1 MNETESTVGEW
12 KPARSVQ
19 LPAGWRWT
27 TIGDVA
33 TDTQIGIVRSKA
45 QQNREGQGVPYLKM
59 NNLTMSG
66 KVITNNIVFVQATQ
80 DEINRYALR
89 KGDILFNTRN
99 SIELVGKTG
108 IVTQGASGFIYN
120 NNLMRIRTK
129 PNVLPLFI
137 AYQMC
142 SPDFRNRMERVK
154 RSTTNVAALYAKDVL
169 PLPIALAP
177 VDQQSFI
184 VAEIEK
190 QFSRLDEA
198 VANLK
203 RVKAN
208 LKRYKAAVL
217 KAAVEGKLTEE
228 WRKAHPDVEP
238 ASELLKRILAE
249 RRAKWNGKG
258 KYKEPDPLEVYD
270 LPELPARWVW
280 ATALQVVDEV
290 KDGTHDTPKYQK
302 SGIPFI
308 TQKHIKPSGLVFD
321 DYKLISEAD
330 HEQFYK
336 RSNPERGDILVSM
349 IGVNRGQSCIINTDA
364 IFSIK
369 NVGLF
374 KPNHSLTNSK
384 FMHLYFSSVLGQRL
398 ILRTSKGGAQ
408 PFIGL
413 TELRAWPLLLLPLA
427 EQNEIVSEVERRFSV
442 IEELENQVAADLQ
455 RAERFRQSIMHRAFE
470 GKLVSSERAE
480 RSRMNHV
487 PFAVGSAAIYESGK

>member
-1 MNETESTVGEW
+1 MNETESTVGKW

-19 LPAGWRWT
+19 LPEGWRWT

-33 TDTQIGIVRSKA
+33 RDTQIGIVRSKA

-66 KVITNNIVFVQATQ
+66 KVTTDDIVFVQATQ
-80 DEINRYALR
+80 DEIDRYALR
-89 KGDILFNTRN
+89 GGDILFNTRN

-198 VANLK
+198 IANLK

-217 KAAVEGKLTEE
+217 KAAVKGKLTEE
-228 WRKAHPDVEP
+228 WRKAHPDAEP

-249 RRAKWNGKG
+249 RRAKWDGKV
-258 KYKEPDPLEVYD
+258 KYKEPAGPDATKLPPLPHDWVYASVEQLGIVGEQAVLTGPFGTNLGHEDFTEAGVPVLTISCLKETGID
-270 LPELPARWVW
+270 LAKVDFVSEEKAQELERYRLKAGDLLFSRMASVGRAGIVGEALKRALFNYHIMRLRLEPTVLVAKYYMAYVRGSTQVNLYIRDVNHG
-280 ATALQVVDEV
+280 ATR
-290 KDGTHDTPKYQK
+290 DG
-302 SGIPFI
+302 
-308 TQKHIKPSGLVFD
+308 
-321 DYKLISEAD
+321 
-330 HEQFYK
+330 
-336 RSNPERGDILVSM
+336 
-349 IGVNRGQSCIINTDA
+349 INTE
-364 IFSIK
+364 
-369 NVGLF
+369 
-374 KPNHSLTNSK
+374 
-384 FMHLYFSSVLGQRL
+384 Q
-398 ILRTSKGGAQ
+398 
-408 PFIGL
+408 
-413 TELRAWPLLLLPLA
+413 LLNMPVAMPPLA
-427 EQNEIVSEVERRFSV
+427 EQEQIVEEVERRLSV
-442 IEELENQVAADLQ
+442 VEELEAVVAANFQ
-455 RAERFRQSIMHRAFE
+455 RTVRLRQAVLHNAF
-470 GKLVSSERAE
+470 
-480 RSRMNHV
+480 
-487 PFAVGSAAIYESGK
+487 SGRLFVTDS